1 MSGEFS
7 SWLHLAA
14 ALDTT
19 GAQSCWE
26 RKSGNLHK
34 TCQDGSMKCSKMDFR
49 ASATNISTSRW
60 HGTTN
65 HHRLA
70 KRHTKLQ
77 ISQIFCLSPVRLGSR
92 ILISM
97 KDKIYFHL
105 KGGFWTTEQES
116 SSFSPCA
123 MSNPS
128 DAGPCLNI
136 RKVTVPA
143 PLLKTSV
150 CHMALDALTPAAT
163 VIPDACGPSL

>member
-1 MSGEFS
+1 
-7 SWLHLAA
+7 
-14 ALDTT
+14 
-19 GAQSCWE
+19 
-26 RKSGNLHK
+26 
-34 TCQDGSMKCSKMDFR
+34 
-49 ASATNISTSRW
+49 
-60 HGTTN
+60 
-65 HHRLA
+65 
-70 KRHTKLQ
+70 
-77 ISQIFCLSPVRLGSR
+77 
-92 ILISM
+92 M